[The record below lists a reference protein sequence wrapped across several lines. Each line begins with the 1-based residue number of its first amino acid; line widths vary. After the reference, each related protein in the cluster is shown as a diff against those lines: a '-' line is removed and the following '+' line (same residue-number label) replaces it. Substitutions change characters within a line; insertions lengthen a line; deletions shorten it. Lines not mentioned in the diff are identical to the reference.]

1 MNNSIKGTFL
11 DKNSLLKSRLA
22 LGPLELELGVGNHK
36 RNEKALGIDLIDSP
50 STDLVGDAM
59 TIISSLP
66 DDSVGYIESWHFI
79 EHVDDLPS
87 LLNEITRVMQD
98 GGRLRFV
105 VPHFSNPFFYSDPTH
120 RAHFGLYTFAYY
132 AVSDIFSRSIPSY
145 CKINGL
151 QLQDVRFC
159 FRSYRPHFFRHG
171 LKLLVGRIVNSN
183 RWLQELYEEC
193 FCWICPCY
201 EVSYDLLISKN

>member
-1 MNNSIKGTFL
+1 MINPIRKTFL
-11 DKNSLLKSRLA
+11 DKNNLLKSRLA
-22 LGPLELELGVGNHK
+22 SGPLELELGVGNHK
-36 RNEKALGIDLIDSP
+36 RNENALGIDLIDSS

-59 TIISSLP
+59 TIIASLP

-79 EHVDDLPS
+79 EHVEDLPS
-87 LLNEITRVMQD
+87 LLNEITRVMQN

-120 RAHFGLYTFAYY
+120 RTYFGLYTFAYY
-132 AVSDIFSRSIPSY
+132 AMSDIFLRSIPSY
-145 CKINGL
+145 CLINGL
-151 QLQDVRFC
+151 ELQAVRLC

-183 RWLQELYEEC
+183 TWLQELYEEC

-201 EVSYDLLISKN
+201 DVSYELIISKN